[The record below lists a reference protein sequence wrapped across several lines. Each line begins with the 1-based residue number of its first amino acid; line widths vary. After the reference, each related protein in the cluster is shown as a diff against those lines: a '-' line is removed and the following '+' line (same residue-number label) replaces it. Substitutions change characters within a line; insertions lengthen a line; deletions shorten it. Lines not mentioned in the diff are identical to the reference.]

1 MSTRFSRN
9 LFRLITGRKLPRLPK
24 RARSALHRGGPA
36 RDTLYLSWIRTLPCA
51 ACGHGSPSEAA
62 HTGRD
67 GGTGIKA
74 SDYSAVPLCYQC
86 HRVGIYSYHIMGK
99 NTFATMFAIDF
110 DALVQRYNGLWE
122 KVQGVRVFD
131 ESGSVKAG

>member
-9 LFRLITGRKLPRLPK
+9 LFRLITGRKLPRLPR

-51 ACGHGSPSEAA
+51 ACGHSSPSEAA

-67 GGTGIKA
+67 GGAGIKA
-74 SDYSAVPLCYQC
+74 SDYSAVPLCSRC
-86 HRVGIYSYHIMGK
+86 HRVGVYSYHASGK
-99 NTFATMFAIDF
+99 KTFAAMFALDF
-110 DALVQRYNGLWE
+110 DALVQKYNGLWE
-122 KVQGVRVFD
+122 RIQGVEVFQQ
-131 ESGSVKAG
+131 ERGA